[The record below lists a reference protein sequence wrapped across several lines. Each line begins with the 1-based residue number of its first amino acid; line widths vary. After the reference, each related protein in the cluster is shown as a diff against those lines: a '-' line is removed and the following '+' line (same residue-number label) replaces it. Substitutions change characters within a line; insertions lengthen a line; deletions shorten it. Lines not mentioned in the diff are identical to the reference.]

1 MSTDRITK
9 KPAKRLTCKS
19 AGKQASNPHAS
30 TATAPPTDIKMGSKP
45 LKLGRKLRYPITI
58 TKLHKQPG
66 DFLKKGDT
74 ILEYTFQWK
83 KEVGDVV
90 TGETWEQNMTTTT
103 SFPSNVD
110 GKLIRWDIRPGQV
123 VREDMNAAD
132 VEETCSHS
140 VQYAGLCAICG
151 KDMNET
157 SWAAEGVDADRAKIN
172 MIHDQTLLSVSKDE
186 ASRAEEQL
194 QRRLLEKRKLS
205 LVVDLDQTVIHA
217 CIEPTIGEWQ
227 RDKSSPNYEAVKDV
241 VKFQLSD
248 DAPRGLAS
256 GCWYYIKMRPGL
268 KEFLEHVAEKYE
280 LHVYTMGTR
289 AYAQQIAKIIDPER
303 KLFGD
308 RIISRDENGSLT
320 AKTLSRLF
328 PVDTKMVV
336 IIDDRADVWPRN
348 RSNLIKVVPYDF
360 FVGIGDIN
368 SSFLPKRQDAPEV
381 SPPIAI
387 KVAKDDKDGE
397 AQKDS
402 DEKEQKIDLKEVVTA
417 PATGGMNAL
426 ADLVAMSGGGDEKV
440 LQIQAE
446 EQTHFLEKQLTERPL
461 LHMQEKLEKEVES
474 TETNG
479 TADGENAKPESPDN
493 QHHKHNLLNDDDKE
507 LFYLEKHLLKLHE
520 AFYNQYDNAIV
531 HAKGGPVAQLRPGQ
545 AKKLDVHSEKADLQ
559 LVPDIGEVM
568 PKIK

>member
-1 MSTDRITK
+1 
-9 KPAKRLTCKS
+9 
-19 AGKQASNPHAS
+19 
-30 TATAPPTDIKMGSKP
+30 MGSKP
-45 LKLGRKLRYPITI
+45 LKLGKKLRYPITI
-58 TKLHKQPG
+58 SQLLKRPG
-66 DFLKKGDT
+66 DDLKKGDN
-74 ILEYTFQWK
+74 IFEYTFKWT

-90 TGETWEQNMTTTT
+90 TGETWETPMTTTT
-103 SFPSNVD
+103 SFPSSVD
-110 GKLIRWDIRPGQV
+110 GKLVRWDIRPGQV
-123 VREDMNAAD
+123 VTEDIKAAD

-140 VQYAGLCAICG
+140 VQYAGLCALCG
-151 KDMNET
+151 RDMNET
-157 SWAAEGVDADRAKIN
+157 SWATEGVDADRAKIN

-194 QRRLLEKRKLS
+194 QRRLLENRKLS
-205 LVVDLDQTVIHA
+205 LVVDLDQTIIHA

-268 KEFLEHVAEKYE
+268 KEFLQHVAEKYE

-289 AYAQQIAKIIDPER
+289 AYAQQIAKIVDPEH

-368 SSFLPKRQDAPEV
+368 SSFLPKREDIAQAT
-381 SPPIAI
+381 PIPSILPTTDGKAADKEKI
-387 KVAKDDKDGE
+387 EDDKDKMV
-397 AQKDS
+397 A
-402 DEKEQKIDLKEVVTA
+402 LKLDTIAA
-417 PATGGMNAL
+417 PATGGTGAL

-446 EQTHFLEKQLTERPL
+446 EQAHFLEKQLTERPL
-461 LHMQEKLEKEVES
+461 LHMQEKLEKEVEA
-474 TETNG
+474 EGIEVNG
-479 TADGENAKPESPDN
+479 SADGETKAAAPSPEH

-507 LFYLEKHLLKLHE
+507 LFYLERHLLDLHK
-520 AFYNQYDNAIV
+520 AFYEQYDNALV
-531 HAKGGPVAQLRPGQ
+531 HAKGGPVAHLRPGHV
-545 AKKLDVHSEKADLQ
+545 KKLDVHSDKADLQ

>member
-1 MSTDRITK
+1 MSYERITQ
-9 KPAKRLTCKS
+9 KPNKRLTRKP
-19 AGKQASNPHAS
+19 AGKQASNSHAS
-30 TATAPPTDIKMGSKP
+30 TTTAPSTDIKMGSKP

-66 DFLKKGDT
+66 DVLKKGDT

-110 GKLIRWDIRPGQV
+110 GKLLRWDVTPGQV
-123 VREDMNAAD
+123 VREDMKAAD

-157 SWAAEGVDADRAKIN
+157 SWAAEGVDADRARIN

-227 RDKSSPNYEAVKDV
+227 SDKLSPNYEAVKDV

-268 KEFLEHVAEKYE
+268 KEFLEHVVEKYE

-381 SPPIAI
+381 PPLIAV
-387 KVAKDDKDGE
+387 KAAKDDKDGE
-397 AQKDS
+397 ATKDS

-461 LHMQEKLEKEVES
+461 LHMQEELEKEVES

-479 TADGENAKPESPDN
+479 TNDAEKAKPELSEN

-545 AKKLDVHSEKADLQ
+545 AKKLDIHSEKADLQ